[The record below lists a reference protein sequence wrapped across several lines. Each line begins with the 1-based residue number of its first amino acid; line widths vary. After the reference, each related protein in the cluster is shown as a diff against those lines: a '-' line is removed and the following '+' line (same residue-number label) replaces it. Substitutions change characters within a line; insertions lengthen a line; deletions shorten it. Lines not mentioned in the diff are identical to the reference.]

1 MRDGFA
7 RVFGRARKLE
17 RLGSVEGGCE
27 ADFAGFLRVGLGAMG
42 LGECRGWMG
51 VEHTPLRADFAA
63 RLALTLCLPPMGADN
78 DRISNNNNIPVASP
92 K

>member
-27 ADFAGFLRVGLGAMG
+27 ADFAGFLRVDLGIWG
-42 LGECRGWMG
+42 LGE
-51 VEHTPLRADFAA
+51 
-63 RLALTLCLPPMGADN
+63 
-78 DRISNNNNIPVASP
+78 
-92 K
+92 